1 MNVYAKVIDLTSKS
15 RAEKEESTLFKEPD
29 PALPEASVDSLPR
42 SLQEAVR
49 RLGWTSLMPV
59 QAKAIPYMLAGRDLI
74 VQSKTGSG
82 KTGAFLLPLLEKLD
96 PELKRPQ
103 ALILTPTRELA
114 RQIFETFVE
123 LVPDDVSLGSISVYG
138 GVGYG
143 PQIEAFKEG
152 VQLVVGTPGRILD
165 HLSKRT
171 LTLEKLRVLILDE
184 ADEMLSVGFWPA
196 MQELKRYLPR
206 RRESYMY
213 SATIPFRVQ
222 SLGEE
227 FLSKPGLLSLGR
239 ISVDE
244 MSHRYAVTAPMD
256 KNQTI
261 VRFIELENPES
272 AIIFCNTKRRV
283 EYLSLYLRSYGFDAR
298 GLSGDLSQKD
308 RERVMEQIRSG
319 RLRFL
324 VATDVAARGIDISDL
339 SHILMY
345 DVPLDQEY
353 YVHRAGR
360 TARAGK
366 TGKVIALATVTDEH
380 VLKSIAKEFGLVLEK
395 IEVPDEREV
404 ESHVSARV
412 IELLEARIRS
422 QSEDEKAHSA
432 SFVPIV
438 TTLMKEGHVHWL
450 SMLVDGFY
458 HETLHVVDSSLLP
471 RRTETPPP
479 EMEELEL
486 RLDAHLKKLS
496 NLGKERLLRFE
507 RLVTQLIE
515 EGEPELPAMLL
526 ADFCAQPLAKNTSRV
541 EDRPRRSSN
550 GGHGRGRP
558 RRSSEHGRGRS
569 RTSSDQGRGRS
580 RTSSDHG
587 RGRPGKSRR

>member
-1 MNVYAKVIDLTSKS
+1 MSAYVKVIDLTSKS
-15 RAEKEESTLFKEPD
+15 RAEKEESTLFREPD
-29 PALPEASVDSLPR
+29 PPLPETSVDSLPR

-49 RLGWTSLMPV
+49 RLGWKSLMPV

-96 PELKRPQ
+96 PELKRAQ

-114 RQIFETFVE
+114 RQIFEAFVE
-123 LVPDDVSLGSISVYG
+123 AVPDDLSLGSVSVYG
-138 GVGYG
+138 GVGYA
-143 PQIEAFKEG
+143 PQIKAFKEG

-165 HLSKRT
+165 HLAKRT
-171 LTLEKLRVLILDE
+171 LTLDKLRVLVLDE

-196 MQELKRYLPR
+196 MQELRRYLPR
-206 RRESYMY
+206 KRESYMY
-213 SATIPFRVQ
+213 SATMPYKVQ
-222 SLGEE
+222 SLGQE
-227 FLSKPGLLSLGR
+227 FLNRPGLLSLGR
-239 ISVDE
+239 VRVDE

-283 EYLSLYLRSYGFDAR
+283 EYLSLYLQKYGFDAQ

-366 TGKVIALATVTDEH
+366 TGKVIALASITDEH
-380 VLKSIAKEFGLVLEK
+380 VLKSIAKEFSLDLEK
-395 IEVPDEREV
+395 IEVPDEHEV
-404 ESHVSARV
+404 ESHVRARV
-412 IELLEARIRS
+412 IELLEARIRT

-458 HETLHVVDSSLLP
+458 HKTLHVVDSTSLP
-471 RRTETPPP
+471 RQTDAPPP
-479 EMEELEL
+479 RIDELEL
-486 RLDAHLKKLS
+486 KLDAHLKELS

-507 RLVTQLIE
+507 PLVTQLIE

-526 ADFCAQPLAKNTSRV
+526 ADFCAQPPTKKSGKAKG
-541 EDRPRRSSN
+541 RPKPSSDYR
-550 GGHGRGRP
+550 RGRP
-558 RRSSEHGRGRS
+558 RRSGR
-569 RTSSDQGRGRS
+569 
-580 RTSSDHG
+580 
-587 RGRPGKSRR
+587 

>member
-1 MNVYAKVIDLTSKS
+1 MSLYVKVIDLTSKS
-15 RAEKEESTLFKEPD
+15 RAEKEGSALFKEPD
-29 PALPEASVDSLPR
+29 PPLPEASVDSLSPTM
-42 SLQEAVR
+42 QEAVR
-49 RLGWTSLMPV
+49 RLGWSSLMPV
-59 QAKAIPYMLAGRDLI
+59 QAKAIPYMLASRDLI

-96 PELKRPQ
+96 SNLKGTQ

-114 RQIFETFVE
+114 RQIFEAFVE
-123 LVPDDVSLGSISVYG
+123 TVPKGNELKAVSVYG

-143 PQIEAFKEG
+143 PQLKAFNDG

-165 HLSKRT
+165 HLAKRT

-196 MQELKRYLPR
+196 MQELRRYLPR
-206 RRESYMY
+206 ERESYMF
-213 SATIPFRVQ
+213 SATMPYKVQ
-222 SLGEE
+222 SLGQE
-227 FLSKPGLLSLGR
+227 FLDSPGLLTFGKV
-239 ISVDE
+239 SVDE
-244 MSHRYAVTAPMD
+244 MSHRYAVLAPMD

-261 VRFIELENPES
+261 VRFIELENPDS

-283 EYLSLYLRSYGFDAR
+283 EYLSLYLQNYGFDAR

-308 RERVMEQIRSG
+308 REQVMEQIRSA

-339 SHILMY
+339 SHIFMY
-345 DVPLDQEY
+345 DVPMDPEY

-366 TGKVIALATVTDEH
+366 TGKVVALATITDEH
-380 VLKSIAKEFGLVLEK
+380 TLKSIAKEFSLDLVK
-395 IEVPDEREV
+395 IDVPDKQEV
-404 ESHVSARV
+404 ERYVRTRV
-412 IELLEARIRS
+412 IELLEARVRS
-422 QSEDEKAHSA
+422 QSEDETAHSA

-438 TTLMKEGHVHWL
+438 TTLMHEGHVHWL

-458 HETLHVVDSSLLP
+458 HETLHVKDSTSLP
-471 RRTETPPP
+471 RQTDAPPP
-479 EMEELEL
+479 DMEELAS
-486 RLDAHLKKLS
+486 RLAAHLDTLS

-507 RLVTQLIE
+507 PLVTEMIE

-526 ADFCAQPLAKNTSRV
+526 ADFCAQPPARNIAAPKPAR
-541 EDRPRRSSN
+541 RP
-550 GGHGRGRP
+550 
-558 RRSSEHGRGRS
+558 ERS
-569 RTSSDQGRGRS
+569 RGQNRGQN
-580 RTSSDHG
+580 
-587 RGRPGKSRR
+587 RGGPRGLRR